1 MRVVVTGAA
10 GFLGSHVCERLVEH
24 GHEVLGVDAFTDFYD
39 SSLKRRTAAWL
50 SDEWGIEVHE
60 RDVLDSGLPDELRG
74 AAAVC
79 HLAGLPGVRCRDPQR
94 LESGNVE
101 STRRVIRAAAAAGV
115 HRVLLASSSSV
126 YAPAGAAIREEAPLE
141 PLSAYGRSKQS
152 AERVAAELA
161 SESGLELVVLRYFT
175 VYGPR
180 QRPDMAFARFL
191 SALRSGEAMPLF
203 GGGAQ
208 RRDFTYAA
216 DAAEATAL
224 ALERGRP
231 GAAYNVSGGRSVELS
246 HALSMLASEAG
257 SAPLLSDEP
266 ANPEE
271 HDFTEAD
278 LSLAQRELGYRPS
291 VSLEDGIARQVAATP
306 AVAPA

>member
-10 GFLGSHVCERLVEH
+10 GFLGSHVCERLAEH

-39 SSLKRRTAAWL
+39 RTLKRRNAAWL
-50 SDEWGIEVHE
+50 SGELGIEVHE
-60 RDVLDSGLPDELRG
+60 RDVLDSGLSEELRG

-79 HLAGLPGVRCRDPQR
+79 HLAGLPGVRCREPER

-101 STRRVIRAAAAAGV
+101 STRQVMSAAASAGV
-115 HRVLLASSSSV
+115 QRVLLASSSSV
-126 YAPAGAAIREEAPLE
+126 YAPAGEPISEEAPLE
-141 PLSAYGRSKQS
+141 PLSEYGRSKRS
-152 AERVAAELA
+152 AERVAAGLA
-161 SESGLELVVLRYFT
+161 GEFGIELVVLRYFT

-191 SALRSGEAMPLF
+191 SALRRNESMPLF
-203 GGGAQ
+203 GGGGQ

-224 ALERGRP
+224 ALELGRA
-231 GAAYNVSGGRSVELS
+231 GAAYNVSGGRSVELV
-246 HALSMLASEAG
+246 HALSVLAYEAG
-257 SAPLLSDEP
+257 SAPVLSEEP

-271 HDFTEAD
+271 HETTEAD
-278 LSLAQRELGYRPS
+278 LTLAQRELGYAPS
-291 VSLEDGIARQVAATP
+291 VSLEDGIALQVAAGATV
-306 AVAPA
+306 VA

>member
-50 SDEWGIEVHE
+50 ADEWGIEVHE
-60 RDVLDSGLPDELRG
+60 RDVLDAELSEELRG
-74 AAAVC
+74 ATAVC

-115 HRVLLASSSSV
+115 QRVLLASSSSV
-126 YAPAGAAIREEAPLE
+126 YAPAGEAIREEAELG

-152 AERVAAELA
+152 AERVAEELA
-161 SESGLELVVLRYFT
+161 SASGLELVVLRYFT

-191 SALRSGEAMPLF
+191 SALRRREAMPLF
-203 GGGAQ
+203 GGGGQ

-231 GAAYNVSGGRSVELS
+231 GTAYNVSGGRSVELS
-246 HALSMLASEAG
+246 LALSMLAAEAG
-257 SAPLLSDEP
+257 SAPLLAGEP

-271 HDFTEAD
+271 HENTEAD
-278 LSLAQRELGYRPS
+278 LTRARSELGYRPS
-291 VSLEDGIARQVAATP
+291 VSLEDGIALQVAAG
-306 AVAPA
+306 AIVAA